1 MPGEFRML
9 GSHPSYARGAR
20 NQVQQ
25 FRPETI
31 AEVEFRRRMEI
42 VRGISEHWQG
52 TVGAAACNRP
62 PRPLPRGGLV
72 AHLER
77 ALSHHAHVQH
87 VGAELLDVV
96 HLGSRVRVRVGVGV
110 RVGVRVEVGI
120 RFRVR
125 TS

>member
-1 MPGEFRML
+1 ML

-25 FRPETI
+25 FRPENI

-62 PRPLPRGGLV
+62 PRPLTRPLPPPSPAASTSPARLDNTRPQSHAVARGT
-72 AHLER
+72 
-77 ALSHHAHVQH
+77 Q
-87 VGAELLDVV
+87 D
-96 HLGSRVRVRVGVGV
+96 
-110 RVGVRVEVGI
+110 
-120 RFRVR
+120 
-125 TS
+125 